1 VLCPSAAMSAEAE
14 LAPAAP
20 AVPAPVLPWQEPP
33 PLGAHATA
41 APAVIVVVSMPP
53 TGLPTEGFSAGFSTL
68 RAAGLQ
74 PPDSALPPLAVAL
87 PAVQQPLPPMQMP
100 PAMLEPL
107 PGGRA
112 TPARPS
118 VGPAHA
124 VARAV
129 PAVVGDPVKVAQGA
143 PQAPLKWKNVDFTDP
158 DARDAI
164 AFSGITLMV
173 IRSIA
178 LVWGLVLSGEESLH
192 FLGVI
197 VYGASGLVCLWGLV
211 SLVRPSS
218 VPRGCECAPAC
229 ATAQS
234 GILSC
239 PCVPWT
245 LGLWGLLAILA
256 TIIIWWMRGLNVLVI
271 DTASGALLAAFGFV
285 WLGRLRCQD
294 GHWCCARSPKTAAV
308 DLTVQPPML
317 ALPVSAGGLPI
328 GSTAPPPRP
337 LASSMKLAA
346 SCPPSPPEAT
356 AMATLP
362 LVP

>member
-1 VLCPSAAMSAEAE
+1 MLCPSAAMSAEAE

-20 AVPAPVLPWQEPP
+20 AVPAPGLPWQEPP

-53 TGLPTEGFSAGFSTL
+53 TGLPTEGFGAGFSAL

-87 PAVQQPLPPMQMP
+87 PAVQQPLPSMQEMP

-218 VPRGCECAPAC
+218 VRTLDPR
-229 ATAQS
+229 
-234 GILSC
+234 
-239 PCVPWT
+239 T
-245 LGLWGLLAILA
+245 LGV
-256 TIIIWWMRGLNVLVI
+256 TCYPSYDYHMV
-271 DTASGALLAAFGFV
+271 D
-285 WLGRLRCQD
+285 
-294 GHWCCARSPKTAAV
+294 ARP
-308 DLTVQPPML
+308 
-317 ALPVSAGGLPI
+317 
-328 GSTAPPPRP
+328 
-337 LASSMKLAA
+337 
-346 SCPPSPPEAT
+346 
-356 AMATLP
+356 
-362 LVP
+362 